1 MQILLMGHTSSFMHL
16 KKKLRYENDS
26 SSFLFRLEIQI
37 SYTRGIRSFKVIIIT
52 YKADNYACT

>member
-1 MQILLMGHTSSFMHL
+1 MQIVLMGHTSSFMHL

-37 SYTRGIRSFKVIIIT
+37 SYRFMILGEYVHSKSLL
-52 YKADNYACT
+52 